1 MKRFHFGKKGM
12 FHKLFLMGITCWMG
26 LNCNPMDDGN
36 DGVAQYHREF
46 TAFYSLFFIVP
57 DLDFNQFCPPTDQI
71 PILEPGTYSRFMQ
84 VGDTYIFDNRARLN
98 TSGAYTGSSRFFTF
112 NIQEAP
118 AQEIRLVSPFCGTS
132 SSDYPAHNDSGI
144 SGQLENLYIDLEVPP
159 FSQKRSGFFTKIKV
173 ISGSGTI
180 TITTPSAPDPPH

>member
-1 MKRFHFGKKGM
+1 
-12 FHKLFLMGITCWMG
+12 
-26 LNCNPMDDGN
+26 
-36 DGVAQYHREF
+36 
-46 TAFYSLFFIVP
+46 
-57 DLDFNQFCPPTDQI
+57 
-71 PILEPGTYSRFMQ
+71 MQ
-84 VGDTYIFDNRARLN
+84 AGDTYIFDNRARLN

-118 AQEIRLVSPFCGTS
+118 AQEIRLVNPFCGTS

-180 TITTPSAPDPPH
+180 TITTPATPDPPNAH